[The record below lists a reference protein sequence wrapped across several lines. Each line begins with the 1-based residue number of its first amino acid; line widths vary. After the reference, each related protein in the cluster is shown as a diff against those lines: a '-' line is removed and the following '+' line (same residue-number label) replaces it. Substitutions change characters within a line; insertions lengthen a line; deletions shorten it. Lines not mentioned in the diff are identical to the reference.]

1 MATQFDSGAPVSA
14 RPTGTVAFLVTD
26 IEGSTQRW
34 ESYREAV
41 DDAVK
46 RHDALLRHAIDRH
59 DGYATHG
66 ECLPQI
72 AGEL

>member
-14 RPTGTVAFLVTD
+14 RPTGTVAFLFTD

-34 ESYREAV
+34 ESYCEAV

-46 RHDALLRHAIDRH
+46 RHDAL
-59 DGYATHG
+59 
-66 ECLPQI
+66 
-72 AGEL
+72 